1 MILIIKDMISAFN
14 RLFLLGNEAKVRIYM
29 QQQHNLYY
37 TTWRN
42 ILVKNSYFEQYH
54 KHAKTTLAS

>member
-1 MILIIKDMISAFN
+1 MISAFN